1 MMLLVGCEGPENQ
14 VVREFEEAEMTLDK
28 TELTLGGAGQTA
40 QITITTDEEFV
51 DATVDYACKT
61 WLDAKVS
68 GKTVTVTALE
78 DNPTTEPRSGKV
90 LITAGRNGKTVQA
103 NVDVTQQ
110 GAEAAT
116 LTLSAKEV
124 EVAKEAD
131 SSVDVDFTSNK
142 AVTAVSSADW
152 CAVTVGAGKINIKA
166 VTANEAYTPRH
177 AEVTVTAGSGLI
189 STSDV
194 IRVTQLAPEAPS
206 YILELETNT
215 LSFNAVDAEEKAV
228 GFTTNVSPLTA
239 TVATDAASWLSAE
252 IGATEVKVKVLGPNF
267 SLTDKTGVITIAG
280 EGVSADLTV
289 TQLHSV
295 VGMTFGT
302 EGVVFWQDPA
312 NATRVKIISAAGEP
326 HVWSAQAKPTGAT
339 SGDADPTANIN
350 AVKAMSDYATG
361 NYAVKY
367 CEDLGPGWYMPS
379 PSELE
384 DLFGGYNGISFA
396 DATNDVPDKITP
408 YEQLCRQYFDAAMV
422 SIGGTKIN
430 TQAGSANGDSIW
442 GCRETSDG
450 SKAYYVRFG
459 KKVNTNA
466 SKTGTSR
473 YVRCVKVV
481 TLTQ

>member
-1 MMLLVGCEGPENQ
+1 MMLLLGCEGPENQ
-14 VVREFEEAEMTLDK
+14 VAREFEEAEMTLDK
-28 TELTLGGAGQTA
+28 TELTLGGAGQSAQVTVTTA
-40 QITITTDEEFV
+40 EESV

-68 GKTVTVTALE
+68 GKTVTVTTLE
-78 DNPTTEPRSGKV
+78 DNPTTEPRTGSV
-90 LITAGRNGKTVQA
+90 LITAGRNGKTVQE
-103 NVDVTQQ
+103 NVKITQE

-131 SSVDVDFTSNK
+131 SSVEVSFTSNK
-142 AVTAVSSADW
+142 TVTAASSADW
-152 CAVTVGAGKINIKA
+152 CAVTVGAGKITIKA

-177 AEVTVTAGSGLI
+177 AEVTLTAGSGLI

-194 IRVTQLAPEAPS
+194 IHVTQQAPEAPS
-206 YILELETNT
+206 YILELETST
-215 LSFNAVDAEEKAV
+215 LSFNAVDGDEKAV

-239 TVATDAASWLSAE
+239 TVAADAASWLSAE

-267 SLTDKTGVITIAG
+267 SLADKTGVVTIAG

-289 TQLHSV
+289 TQKHSV
-295 VGMTFGT
+295 IGMTYGT
-302 EGVVFWQDPA
+302 EGVIFWQDPA
-312 NATRVKIISAAGEP
+312 DASRVKIISAKGEP
-326 HVWSAQAKPTGAT
+326 HVWSAQAKATGAT
-339 SGDADPTANIN
+339 SADADPTANIN
-350 AVKAMSDYATG
+350 AVKAMADYATG

-384 DLFGGYNGISFA
+384 DLFTGYNGIPFA

-422 SIGGTKIN
+422 GIGGVKIN

-450 SKAYYVRFG
+450 AKAYYVRYG

-473 YVRCVKVV
+473 YVRCVKIV
-481 TLTQ
+481 TLSN